1 MTASCSLWITL
12 TLTRQAA
19 SVGRSSDRAGAAAV
33 VAFGEGPDCRREARG
48 EWFGQY
54 REMADAP
61 APTSEA
67 QQAVP
72 ETERSGKSAAALS
85 IEIKLAGA
93 VIRVTSGTDTA
104 LLAEVLRAIRASA
117 A

>member
-1 MTASCSLWITL
+1 MARRWQVCPQQVFTW
-12 TLTRQAA
+12 
-19 SVGRSSDRAGAAAV
+19 
-33 VAFGEGPDCRREARG
+33 RREARAG
-48 EWFGQY
+48 LLTLPIEGTDLVQASFVPIVP
-54 REMADAP
+54 EMADAP